1 MSDLLPKMK
10 LFMFLSVIQLIINFG
25 IAISSGKFDI
35 VGWAGMIG
43 AAFIPFVSMVSLIYS
58 GFPIEINAIFL
69 AIVGIIAG
77 LQTYM
82 VGSTIWSLI
91 PFVNA

>member
-1 MSDLLPKMK
+1 
-10 LFMFLSVIQLIINFG
+10 
-25 IAISSGKFDI
+25 
-35 VGWAGMIG
+35 MIG